1 MAIMSGFELTARL
14 VSALAWPVAVA
25 VLLVVLRRPLGDLL
39 RSGAQRLKR
48 VRVGPVEAEWHEQ
61 AAQTTA
67 ELIASTATTNPELG
81 AQLRRHR
88 VIEHDPLK
96 AVAQGIEEV
105 DQELRGLLLK
115 HGVEATADKDVVGP
129 MALVRIAREHGLVEE
144 GTVRSVDGVSVM
156 SNLAMSDPRG
166 VTGEQALEF
175 RALADAVLYVLR
187 GQQ

>member
-1 MAIMSGFELTARL
+1 MSGFELTARL

-25 VLLVVLRRPLGDLL
+25 ILLVVLRRPVSELL
-39 RSGAQRLKR
+39 TSGAQRLKR

-61 AAQTTA
+61 AAQATA
-67 ELIASTATTNPELG
+67 ELVASTVATNPELG

-96 AVAQGIEEV
+96 AVTEGIEEV
-105 DQELRGLLLK
+105 DQTLREMLLK
-115 HGVEATADKDVVGP
+115 HGVEVPADKDLVGP
-129 MALVRIAREHGLVEE
+129 MALVRIARENGLVEE
-144 GTVRSVDGVSVM
+144 ATVRSIDGVSVM

-175 RALADAVLYVLR
+175 RALVDAVLYVLR
-187 GQQ
+187 GSQQ